1 MNFTNFQLY
10 KLYEL
15 NRLYYILYHNK
26 PKVNL
31 LSTMI
36 RQLNGGDLSIS
47 YIFATLLIAN
57 WNTQMKEKLTKLAK
71 NIIKLSSLVLLFVLS
86 ASGVFLLL
94 FNITFSEKIYP
105 RISIAGNDIG
115 NLSPKIAQKSIE
127 NRINA
132 WQNAKIQINY
142 SDSSD
147 SSLSKSWQ
155 IEPSALGIVPSAPKN
170 ILSAY
175 NIGRAGNILK
185 IIRQITM
192 IAAEGDNFPV
202 SYDLDENKFNNYIEN
217 NFSFLEKPG
226 KDASLAFINGDLKEI
241 PAQTGYAIDRGD
253 LKQKIAAIV
262 QNLKNGPIAI
272 KMFVSSPKI
281 TDDKIKKA
289 QSQAI
294 NLTTGKISLQF
305 EKKSWLLGEKIIE
318 PSLNFISIADPANKN
333 EVILGLEITPNL
345 ISGYLEKIQIEINR
359 EPSNAVFGIKDDQI
373 IIESGGEIGAALSLD
388 KSTKKIIDEMQ
399 KGAINN
405 IKNIDIQLIIEKKEP
420 LIGKKALEYMKI
432 DSLLGQGKSN
442 FAGSPAN
449 RRLNI
454 ATGSAKFNNIFIAT
468 DEEFSF
474 IKTLGEISAKT
485 GYLPELVIKEDKVI
499 AELGGG
505 LCQISSTA
513 FRAAIYSGL
522 PILERRPH
530 SYAVPYYSPQGM
542 DATIYPPHPD
552 LRFKND
558 SGAPILV
565 QTKIIKNDLIFN
577 FFGKKQERVIKI
589 IGPNTYDKK
598 TDGSLKAVFWR
609 EFYEE
614 DVLQKKE
621 PFYSSYASPNN
632 FPHKNPLE

>member
-1 MNFTNFQLY
+1 
-10 KLYEL
+10 
-15 NRLYYILYHNK
+15 
-26 PKVNL
+26 
-31 LSTMI
+31 MI

-127 NRINA
+127 NQIIA
-132 WQNAKIQINY
+132 WQDKKIQITY
-142 SDSSD
+142 SDPSD
-147 SSLSKSWQ
+147 TSLSENWQ
-155 IEPSALGIVPSAPKN
+155 VEPVALGITPNTPKN

-175 NIGRAGNILK
+175 SIGRAGNILK

-192 IAAEGDNFPV
+192 TAAEGDNLPV

-241 PAQTGYAIDRGD
+241 PAQTGYAIDRDD
-253 LKQKIAAIV
+253 LKQKITAIV

-272 KMFVSSPKI
+272 RMSASSPKI

-294 NLTTGKISLQF
+294 NLTTRKISLQF
-305 EKKSWLLGEKIIE
+305 EKKTWLLEKKTIG
-318 PSLNFISIADPANKN
+318 SFLNFISIDDPEN
-333 EVILGLEITPNL
+333 EDQKILGMEIAPDLVNN
-345 ISGYLEKIQIEINR
+345 YLEKIQMEINR
-359 EPSNAVFGIKDDQI
+359 KPSNAVFGIKDDRI
-373 IIESGGEIGAALSLD
+373 IIETGGEIGAALSLD

-399 KGAINN
+399 KGVANN
-405 IKNIDIQLIIEKKEP
+405 IQNIAIDLLIEKKEP
-420 LIGKKALEYMKI
+420 AISKKTLKNMEINSLIG
-432 DSLLGQGKSN
+432 QGTSN
-442 FAGSPAN
+442 FSGSPAN

-454 ATGSAKFNNIFIAT
+454 AAGTAKFNNIFIAPN
-468 DEEFSF
+468 EEFSF
-474 IKTLGEISAKT
+474 VTTLGEISAKT

-505 LCQISSTA
+505 LCQVSTTA
-513 FRAAIYSGL
+513 FRAAIYAGL

-530 SYAVPYYSPQGM
+530 AYAVPYYSPQGM

-552 LRFKND
+552 LQFKND
-558 SGAPILV
+558 TGAPILV
-565 QTKIIKNDLIFN
+565 QTKIIKNELVFN
-577 FFGKKQERVIKI
+577 FFGKKQERAIKI
-589 IGPNTYDKK
+589 IGPDIYEKNS
-598 TDGSLKAVFWR
+598 DGSMKTVFWR
-609 EFYEE
+609 EFYEG